1 MAQVCDVVY
10 NSLVFL
16 KKGLLGYV
24 VDNTTISKNIVGTLI
39 IFSFYNQVFKYY
51 ILQFNQSKF

>member
-1 MAQVCDVVY
+1 
-10 NSLVFL
+10 
-16 KKGLLGYV
+16 V

>member
-1 MAQVCDVVY
+1 MWLIIPQ
-10 NSLVFL
+10 FQ
-16 KKGLLGYV
+16 
-24 VDNTTISKNIVGTLI
+24 KNIVGTLI